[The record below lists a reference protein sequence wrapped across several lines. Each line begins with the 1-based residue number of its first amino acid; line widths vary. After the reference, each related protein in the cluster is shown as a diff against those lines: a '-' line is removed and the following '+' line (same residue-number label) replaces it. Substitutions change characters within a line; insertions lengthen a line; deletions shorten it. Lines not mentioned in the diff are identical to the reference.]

1 VLTDRAKDRLA
12 PAVGHVHVEEDD
24 VGGTLEDH
32 LDGGR
37 HFIGLAHD
45 VNGVG
50 NLGPDARAN
59 EFVVIDQEH
68 ARSVGL
74 GHRDRGM
81 TSWTS
86 EPEPTT
92 VLIDASPPSCPM
104 RSRIDRAM
112 PRRSAGIASRS
123 NPTPRSRTKIEI
135 VVGSTSAK
143 IEMLAA
149 STTSPR

>member
-1 VLTDRAKDRLA
+1 
-12 PAVGHVHVEEDD
+12 VHVEEDD
-24 VGGTLEDH
+24 VGGTFEDH

-74 GHRDRGM
+74 GHR
-81 TSWTS
+81 
-86 EPEPTT
+86 
-92 VLIDASPPSCPM
+92 
-104 RSRIDRAM
+104 
-112 PRRSAGIASRS
+112 IA
-123 NPTPRSRTKIEI
+123 
-135 VVGSTSAK
+135 A
-143 IEMLAA
+143 
-149 STTSPR
+149 